1 MPKFIIIEEHP
12 DFGSASRR
20 AKALAVRFRERTG
33 IQRSSRGWAV
43 LASSAVLSALV
54 PLGTEQRNKGTPT
67 YLHLFSKGVSS
78 NGATR
83 VGTGQGS
90 MRATKFQGTAGYVT
104 RMSGA
109 VGESGR
115 GVSSYPD

>member
-54 PLGTEQRNKGTPT
+54 PLGTEQT
-67 YLHLFSKGVSS
+67 S
-78 NGATR
+78 NIEYDR
-83 VGTGQGS
+83 
-90 MRATKFQGTAGYVT
+90 
-104 RMSGA
+104 
-109 VGESGR
+109 
-115 GVSSYPD
+115 SSYDDYYQKEVIDPLIEEFQSYQDGWARSQEDRWFYED